1 MSTGY
6 GVRIGVAMTT
16 VPDAVLVPAPP
27 EDLCLSFANTRYWR
41 GSEPAAT
48 DTLAEPKALAE
59 WLAANAPMPRNG
71 KRGSGG
77 TVEALFDEALR
88 LREAIYRIF
97 LAIGEGQPPPV
108 RDLDTFNAALADTP
122 RRLGVAARGGAYS
135 WMVTVPAASVGGVL
149 APVIWSAADLLTHA
163 ADRRIRRCANDK
175 CRWVFIDRS
184 KAGTRRWCDM
194 SSCGNRAK
202 SHRHYARNKAT

>member
-1 MSTGY
+1 MSH
-6 GVRIGVAMTT
+6 A
-16 VPDAVLVPAPP
+16 PDPTILVPAPA
-27 EDLCLSFANTRYWR
+27 EELCLSFANTRFWR

-48 DTLAEPKALAE
+48 EQLATAKELGD
-59 WLAANAPMPRNG
+59 WLAANTEMPQPRSG
-71 KRGSGG
+71 KRGADLD
-77 TVEALFDEALR
+77 TLFDAAIA

-97 LAIGEGQPPPV
+97 LAVGEGRVPPPP
-108 RDLDTFNAALADTP
+108 DLEIFNRALADTP
-122 RRLGVAARGGAYS
+122 QRRGISARGGAYS
-135 WMVTVPAASVGGVL
+135 WVVSAPAASLGGVL

-163 ADRRIRRCANDK
+163 SDRRIRRCANDK

-202 SHRHYARNKAT
+202 SHRHYARTKKA